1 MIVLPG
7 AEPYAADRGPVGVV
21 LSHGFTATT
30 RSMRPWAES
39 LAAAGYTVRL
49 PRLPGHGTTWQD
61 ANTTRWQDWY
71 GEVRQAYEQ
80 LQARCD
86 TIFAGGLSMGG
97 TLVTRLAEEEGNRLA
112 GTGQRHQGAARGHAR
127 LRPHPGARVR
137 IPAAAVA
144 CRAR

>member
-49 PRLPGHGTTWQD
+49 PRLPGHGTTWQ
-61 ANTTRWQDWY
+61 
-71 GEVRQAYEQ
+71 
-80 LQARCD
+80 
-86 TIFAGGLSMGG
+86 
-97 TLVTRLAEEEGNRLA
+97 EGNRLA
-112 GTGQRHQGAARGHAR
+112 GLILVNPSFATERFDARFAR
-127 LRPHPGARVR
+127 YVCRVIPSRPGLGSDIKAPHEDTLGYDRTP
-137 IPAAAVA
+137 
-144 CRAR
+144 